1 MIKKVL
7 IANRGEIAIRIAR
20 TLKEMGIRTV
30 SVFSEADRESL
41 HVRKTDEAYYLGGA
55 KPSESYL
62 NIERIIEI
70 AQKSNVDAIHPG
82 YGFLAENSKFA
93 EECEKKGIIFI
104 GPSSDAL
111 EKSGDKIY
119 ARKIA
124 RKCGVPV
131 IPGSLSGTK
140 KYEEFEKLVK
150 EIGFPVLI
158 KAALGGGGKGMR
170 IVKSKKELKSAFELA
185 SKEAKEA
192 FGDAT
197 LYVEKYLPGPRH
209 IEVQI
214 LGDKKS
220 NYIHLFER
228 ECSIQ
233 RRHQKIIEESP
244 SPFMDK
250 NLRKRMTES
259 AIEIAKSIGYYNA
272 GTIEFLVDEN
282 KNFYFLEIN
291 ARLQVEHPVTE
302 FVTGKDLVRAQII
315 IADGGKIPW
324 KSEEINLR
332 GHAIESRIYAEDPFN
347 NFAPSPGKIEFLSE
361 PSGPGIRIDSG
372 IYEGWKIPVY
382 YDPLISKLIVWAE
395 KREHAIERMICALR
409 EYNVMGIQTVV
420 PFLIKIMQNKD
431 FKKGNYNTGFLKEFK
446 FDEEKG
452 KEKDYL
458 KAAILSVLMEEMPF
472 QEIKRNK
479 TDYNMWKIINRLRNL
494 S

>member
-20 TLKEMGIRTV
+20 TLKEMGIKTV
-30 SVFSEADRESL
+30 SAFSDVDRESL
-41 HVRKTDEAYYLGGA
+41 HVRKTDEAYYLGRS

-62 NIERIIEI
+62 NIERIIEV
-70 AQKSNVDAIHPG
+70 ALKSNVDAIHPG

-140 KYEEFEKLVK
+140 KYEEFEKLVEK
-150 EIGFPVLI
+150 IGFPVLI

-170 IVKSKKELKSAFELA
+170 IVESKKELKSAFELA
-185 SKEAKEA
+185 GKEAKEA
-192 FGDAT
+192 FGDGT
-197 LYVEKYLPGPRH
+197 LYVEKYLHNPRH

-214 LGDKKS
+214 LGDKKG

-244 SPFMDK
+244 SPFMDE
-250 NLRKRMTES
+250 NLRKDITES
-259 AIEIAKSIGYYNA
+259 AVEIAKSIEYYNA

-302 FVTGKDLVRAQII
+302 FITGKDLVRAQII
-315 IADGGKIPW
+315 IANGGKIPW
-324 KSEEINLR
+324 KGEEIVMR
-332 GHAIESRIYAEDPFN
+332 GHAIEARIYAEDPFN
-347 NFAPSPGKIEFLSE
+347 DFAPSPGEIKFLSE

-372 IYEGWKIPVY
+372 IYKGWRIPVY

-395 KREHAIERMICALR
+395 KREYAIERMLYALK
-409 EYNVMGIQTVV
+409 EYNVIGIQTVI
-420 PFLIKIMQNKD
+420 PFLIKIMKI
-431 FKKGNYNTGFLKEFK
+431 FKK
-446 FDEEKG
+446 
-452 KEKDYL
+452 
-458 KAAILSVLMEEMPF
+458 
-472 QEIKRNK
+472 EII
-479 TDYNMWKIINRLRNL
+479 TQVF
-494 S
+494 